1 MQNQETARTATFGR
15 RKIAPRVCIIDS
27 KRHIRSFLNEAFED
41 LGFVTGE
48 CDGSRDLGTVL
59 DNLVPDLITI
69 GVSADGVDAA
79 EIMRMLAAREFNGN
93 VVIVG
98 AKDSILAS
106 ALWQTASE
114 LGLDLLP
121 MLQTPFG
128 ATQLRDSV
136 ATLLPAEQPP
146 SPAVDVIEALRSG
159 WLELW
164 YQRKIDAHNLVP
176 SGAEAV
182 MRMRHPTW
190 GIVEPAG
197 FIDTGHE
204 MDRLPLADFV
214 IGRVLRDWR
223 YLLERQGPVD
233 LSVNLPAILLI
244 DPDTT
249 VQALCQLMPAHPA
262 FGGLLIEIDGSEA
275 IHHLDALLD
284 ITRRLGLHNMAI
296 SIDNLGTDW
305 PALMNVDDFPFAE
318 LKVDRRFVAGCADD
332 RLKQTVCRSI
342 IELARGYGVR
352 TVATGVETRADLL
365 VAHEIGFD
373 LVQGA
378 LFGKPTG
385 LRKFAR
391 SGLGRPMPGEG

>member
-1 MQNQETARTATFGR
+1 MQNQESARSATFGR

-48 CDGSRDLGTVL
+48 CDDSRDLGTVL
-59 DNLVPDLITI
+59 DDLVPDLITI
-69 GVSADGVDAA
+69 GLSAGGVDAA
-79 EIMRMLAAREFNGN
+79 EIMHMLAAREFNGN
-93 VVIVG
+93 VVFVG

-106 ALWQTASE
+106 ALRQTASE

-128 ATQLRDSV
+128 ATQLRDSF

-146 SPAVDVIEALRSG
+146 SPAVDITEALQSG

-164 YQRKIDAHNLVP
+164 YQRKIDSHNLVP

-233 LSVNLPAILLI
+233 LSVNLPAILLT
-244 DPDTT
+244 DPDT
-249 VQALCQLMPAHPA
+249 VQALCQQMPAHPA

-284 ITRRLGLHNMAI
+284 IARRLGLHNMAI

-305 PALMNVDDFPFAE
+305 PALMNVDGFPFAE

-378 LFGKPTG
+378 LFGKPTS
-385 LRKFAR
+385 LKKFAR